1 MEYINTDEDYEER
14 IKNQKSFY
22 VDLNFPNFD
31 SSQVMIPV
39 SHYEEGLDIVNKST
53 DDEKARVY
61 MSAMECVIKV
71 LKRMGQHIS
80 VEEVGEFG
88 QDILLLYL
96 MKCPYIKKTKCC
108 NVCEEIKNLKMCSKC
123 KKVSYCSEECQRKDW
138 KNHKLIC
145 K

>member
-1 MEYINTDEDYEER
+1 MQYYNTDEDYNER

-31 SSQVMIPV
+31 PMQVMIPV
-39 SHYEEGLDIVNKST
+39 SHYEEGLDIVYKST
-53 DDEKARVY
+53 DEEKMNVY

-71 LKRMGQHIS
+71 LKKMGQHIS
-80 VEEVGEFG
+80 VKEVGEFG

-96 MKCPYIKKTKCC
+96 LKCPYITKSMCC
-108 NVCEEIKNLKMCSKC
+108 NVCSKIDNLKMCSRC
-123 KKVSYCSEECQRKDW
+123 KKVSYCNEECQRKDW
-138 KNHKLIC
+138 NTHKNDC